1 MNRRRWMLLS
11 VILVLGLSL
20 ASATAGFSAT
30 AAERSVTVDIADDQ
44 TAFLGFEQTTNAT
57 ANETTELEI
66 TVRNQFAP
74 GIALSEVSVT
84 IGNSSVSLLDDGPLY
99 PGEETSQTFS
109 AVSCDATLS
118 VEASG
123 SGVSVQLERSVDCP

>member
-1 MNRRRWMLLS
+1 MIRRRWLLLS

-30 AAERSVTVDIADDQ
+30 TAERSVTVDIADDQ

-57 ANETTELEI
+57 ANETAELE
-66 TVRNQFAP
+66 VSVKNQFPP

-84 IGNSSVSLLDDGPLY
+84 IGNSSVSLLDGDPLY
-99 PGEETSQTFS
+99 PGEETSWTFS
-109 AVSCDATLS
+109 AVSCNAPLT

-123 SGVSVQLERSVDCP
+123 GGVSVQLERSVDCP